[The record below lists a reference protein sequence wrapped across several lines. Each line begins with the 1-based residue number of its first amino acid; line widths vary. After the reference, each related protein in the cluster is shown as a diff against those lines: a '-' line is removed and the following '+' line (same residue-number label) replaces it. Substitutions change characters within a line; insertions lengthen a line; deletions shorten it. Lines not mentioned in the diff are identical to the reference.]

1 MNGVRSDSHKVGL
14 VPIPAGD
21 TGSLPK
27 RGRPAVVSLGRGG
40 PTGNVPWVA
49 TGAVYEFSLDT
60 STQFVSE
67 MLTTMASKQLRAGC
81 PLIDTTGH
89 LVGVVGITCDSYGAS
104 LNPTYPYD
112 HRDAAVGV
120 GYFQQCAADYEQ
132 QAAKQPAVLLGVRVR
147 SVTPRLAAVLGL
159 RTTRGAL
166 VEFVVPDNPA
176 ARAGVKGG
184 TRVVSVG
191 REVSGEWERELL
203 KMTNG
208 TDFEDWQ
215 PGTCIA
221 GGDVIVGLDRWPVKS
236 ASGLALVTY
245 DRLNAK
251 PGQVVTL
258 HLVRN
263 GKPLTVKAKFGPNL
277 LWDYNWQ

>member
-60 STQFVSE
+60 STQFVSA

-159 RTTRGAL
+159 RTTRG
-166 VEFVVPDNPA
+166 
-176 ARAGVKGG
+176 
-184 TRVVSVG
+184 
-191 REVSGEWERELL
+191 EWERELL